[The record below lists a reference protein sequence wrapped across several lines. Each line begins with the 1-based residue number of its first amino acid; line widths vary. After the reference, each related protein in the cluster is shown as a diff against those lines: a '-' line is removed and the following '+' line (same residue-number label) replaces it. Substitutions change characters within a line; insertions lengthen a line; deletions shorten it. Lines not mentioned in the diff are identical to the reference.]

1 MFQLHIWR
9 KNGTERLVAKRGEG
23 TLDIFIPQTWEM
35 DKYEYQEQ
43 LRMFLLSEVKKQ
55 VKTIFTQRTM
65 YFANRYN
72 IPGEKIELEHRYRY
86 IGKCDR
92 VLKLVKYNPWIIC
105 CGGQRHI
112 MS

>member
-1 MFQLHIWR
+1 MVQKDLSQKEANVLLTF
-9 KNGTERLVAKRGEG
+9 
-23 TLDIFIPQTWEM
+23 FIPQTWEM

-43 LRMFLLSEVKKQ
+43 LRRFLLSEVKKQ
-55 VKTIFTQRTM
+55 AKTIFTQRTM

-72 IPGEKIELEHRYRY
+72 IPCEKIELEHRYCY

-105 CGGQRHI
+105 
-112 MS
+112 